1 MTLKRLRCRAG
12 GRHEISLVLGDA
24 QGRRLAC
31 GTPEAL
37 RTSRQTRTGM
47 CWACTLPGVRADE
60 ARADGAGRSAADARR
75 RGLRA
80 ERGRTWPP
88 ARDCESGVPIVHPA
102 IFSHLRPRLP
112 IFAMRR
118 ILLCALHAAPREENE
133 DNVVVPYYDAFAGL
147 LVPERD
153 LKCGQPVWG
162 RDRKESGAGT
172 RVAVNRLCV
181 EEMRIRTA
189 LPWFEMNTTNACH
202 GQSASASACLAKDC
216 ARR

>member
-1 MTLKRLRCRAG
+1 
-12 GRHEISLVLGDA
+12 
-24 QGRRLAC
+24 
-31 GTPEAL
+31 
-37 RTSRQTRTGM
+37 M
-47 CWACTLPGVRADE
+47 CWARTLPGVRADE
-60 ARADGAGRSAADARR
+60 ARAEAAGQSAADARR
-75 RGLRA
+75 GTRA
-80 ERGRTWPP
+80 ERGRTCPP
-88 ARDCESGVPIVHPA
+88 ARDCESGVPIVHPG
-102 IFSHLRPRLP
+102 IFCRLRPLLP

-118 ILLCALHAAPREENE
+118 ILLCALHAPARAENE

-147 LVPERD
+147 LAPERD
-153 LKCGQPVWG
+153 LECGQLVWG

-202 GQSASASACLAKDC
+202 GQSASASACLAKNC